1 MSMNGSSPG
10 KGANG
15 LSKRTVIALVQ
26 DQPGVLARV
35 AGLFRRR
42 GFNIASLAVGRSER
56 EGMSRMTFEVEGDPE
71 IVSHVARQLDKL
83 IEVVE
88 VQDVTEWDIVWREMA
103 LIKVS
108 ATAETRGEI
117 MQLTEIFRATIVDVG
132 AEAIGIEVTGDPD
145 KIDSMITLLRPFGL
159 REVMRTG
166 RVAMPRASLEVG
178 GIDGHNVRDKD
189 PKFWVSGAPDSPAKK
204 PTGSV

>member
-10 KGANG
+10 KGTNG
-15 LSKRTVIALVQ
+15 LTKRTVIALVQ

-56 EGMSRMTFEVEGDPE
+56 PGMSRMTFEVEGDPE
-71 IVSHVARQLDKL
+71 TVSHVARQLDKL

-88 VQDVTEWDIVWREMA
+88 VQDVTEWNIVWREMA

-117 MQLTEIFRATIVDVG
+117 MQLSEIFRATIVDVG

-145 KIDSMITLLRPFGL
+145 KIDSMITLLGPFGV

-166 RVAMPRASLEVG
+166 RVAMPRASLEIG
-178 GIDGHNVRDKD
+178 GEDGHSVREADAKL
-189 PKFWVSGAPDSPAKK
+189 WAQDSTDTKL
-204 PTGSV
+204 TGSV

>member
-10 KGANG
+10 KGTSG

-88 VQDVTEWDIVWREMA
+88 VQDVTEWEIVWREMA
-103 LIKVS
+103 LVKVS
-108 ATAETRGEI
+108 ATGQTRGEI
-117 MQLTEIFRATIVDVG
+117 MQIVEIFRATIVDIG
-132 AEAIGIEVTGDPD
+132 AEALGIEATGDPD
-145 KIDSMITLLRPFGL
+145 KINSMIALLEPFGI

-166 RVAMPRASLEVG
+166 RVAMPRASLVIG
-178 GIDGHNVRDKD
+178 GEDGKGVSGPESKHWSADS
-189 PKFWVSGAPDSPAKK
+189 SGAPR
-204 PTGSV
+204 TGSV